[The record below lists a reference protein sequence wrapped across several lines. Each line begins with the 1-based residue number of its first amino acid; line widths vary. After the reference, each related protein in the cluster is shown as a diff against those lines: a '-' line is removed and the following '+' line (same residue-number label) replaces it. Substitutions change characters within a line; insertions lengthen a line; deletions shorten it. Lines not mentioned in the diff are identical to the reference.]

1 MLILQMNPC
10 ETCWTTNHVRL
21 LTERAVEHFLA
32 RMFLR
37 DPPLRS
43 LTLVSPFVNT
53 MLECRYPLADV
64 SAKIKAQRIP
74 TYFVTREP
82 AESWQADAVALLA
95 KNEWIEIRFNESL
108 HAKVFIASAV
118 QESESFAVF
127 GSGNLTGAAVNSNL
141 EVGMLLIAS
150 GPGRKL
156 VDELYYWAT
165 NELRVLQ
172 ETHLYKPMHAT
183 RK

>member
-1 MLILQMNPC
+1 LF
-10 ETCWTTNHVRL
+10 
-21 LTERAVEHFLA
+21 TERMVEHFLA
-32 RMFLR
+32 RIFLR

-53 MLECRYPLADV
+53 MQDCRYSLSDL

-82 AESWQADAVALLA
+82 QEDWQKEAVELLS

-108 HAKVFIASAV
+108 HAKVFVASAV

-127 GSGNLTGAAVNSNL
+127 GSGNLTGAAVNTNL
-141 EVGMLLIAS
+141 EVGMMLLAH
-150 GPGRKL
+150 GAGRKL

-165 NELRVLQ
+165 NNLRVLPDS
-172 ETHLYKPMHAT
+172 HLYKPMHT
-183 RK
+183 TKK

>member
-1 MLILQMNPC
+1 
-10 ETCWTTNHVRL
+10 
-21 LTERAVEHFLA
+21 
-32 RMFLR
+32 
-37 DPPLRS
+37 
-43 LTLVSPFVNT
+43 
-53 MLECRYPLADV
+53 
-64 SAKIKAQRIP
+64 
-74 TYFVTREP
+74 VTREP
-82 AESWQADAVALLA
+82 AESWQAEAVALLA

-108 HAKVFIASAV
+108 HAKVFVASAV

-165 NELRVLQ
+165 NDLRVLP

>member
-1 MLILQMNPC
+1 M
-10 ETCWTTNHVRL
+10 
-21 LTERAVEHFLA
+21 VEHFLT
-32 RMFLR
+32 RLFLR

-43 LTLVSPFVNT
+43 LTLVAPFVNT
-53 MLECRYPLADV
+53 MQDCRFSLADL
-64 SAKIKAQRIP
+64 SAKIKAQRIV
-74 TYFVTREP
+74 TYFVTRNPE
-82 AESWQADAVALLA
+82 ESWQEEAVALLA
-95 KNEWIEIRFNESL
+95 KNAWIEIRFNESL
-108 HAKVFIASAV
+108 HAKVFVASAI

-141 EVGMLLIAS
+141 EVGMLLLAS

-165 NELRVLQ
+165 NNLRVLP
-172 ETHLYKPMHAT
+172 ESHLYKPMHTT